1 MQLTEKE
8 KERYNRQIQLDEI
21 GEKGQT
27 LLRQAKVLIVGVGG
41 LGSPI
46 AIYLCGAGV
55 GTIGLVDDDKV
66 SETNLQRQ
74 ILYSETEVG
83 KPKALCAKERLQ
95 KLNSNICIEAYPTR
109 LTKENAQEIIS
120 RYDIVVDGCDNFQT
134 RYLINDT
141 CLLLNKVYVYGA
153 IRAFDGQV
161 SVFNYQGGKNYRD
174 LFPDEEEM
182 LSMPAPPKG
191 VLGVTPSLVGCTQ
204 ANEVLKIISGY
215 GEVLSDKLWH
225 IDLKTM
231 VTHTILL

>member
-74 ILYSETEVG
+74 ILYNETEVG
-83 KPKALCAKERLQ
+83 KLKVLCAKERLQ

-174 LFPDEEEM
+174 LFPDE
-182 LSMPAPPKG
+182 
-191 VLGVTPSLVGCTQ
+191 
-204 ANEVLKIISGY
+204 VLKIISGY